1 MKRFKLFL
9 LALGLVASTSAF
21 ATNPA
26 PISEGTET
34 SKELKKL
41 LNGPE
46 FIVEHDMHAEVLF
59 TITDDKEIKVLSVA
73 SDNTELVNYVKSRLN
88 KETLDSEL
96 ETGKQYLVPFKIKAE
111 K

>member
-9 LALGLVASTSAF
+9 LALGLVASTTAF
-21 ATNPA
+21 AANPA
-26 PISEGTET
+26 PISEGTNT

-41 LNGPE
+41 LNDPE
-46 FIVEHDMHAEVLF
+46 FIVEHDMQADVLF

-73 SDNTELVNYVKSRLN
+73 TENDELVSYIKSRLN
-88 KETLDSEL
+88 NETLDSDL
-96 ETGKQYLVPFKIKAE
+96 ETGKQYVVPFRIKAE